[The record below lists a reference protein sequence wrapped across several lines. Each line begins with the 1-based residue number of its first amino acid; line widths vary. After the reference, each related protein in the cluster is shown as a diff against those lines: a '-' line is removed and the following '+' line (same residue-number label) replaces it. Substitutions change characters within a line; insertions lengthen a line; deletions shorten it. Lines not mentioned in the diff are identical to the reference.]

1 MMQIQ
6 IQLNGEPRGIVENSS
21 LQGLVDELQLGS
33 QAVAIAVNRQV
44 VSKSRWNERFL
55 EPGDR
60 VEVVRA
66 IGGG

>member
-1 MMQIQ
+1 MIQ
-6 IQLNGEPRGIVENSS
+6 IQLNGEARDVARNCN
-21 LQGLVDELQLGS
+21 LQDLIEELQLGA
-33 QAVAIAVNRQV
+33 QALAIAVNRQV
-44 VSKSRWNERFL
+44 ISKSRWSERFL